1 MTLTGVDV
9 TLTGVDATL
18 IDDEVAFKAV
28 EVIFTIDGEGDGA
41 THAEVEEC
49 LDHAHTSPI
58 TLLHA
63 LLGPVYAT
71 LHKEPVKPTLH
82 MHVPVFVQI

>member
-1 MTLTGVDV
+1 MLTRGEPQSQISFPSRKPFPH
-9 TLTGVDATL
+9 TGD
-18 IDDEVAFKAV
+18 
-28 EVIFTIDGEGDGA
+28 GDGA

>member
-1 MTLTGVDV
+1 MLTRAEPQSQISFPSRKPFPH
-9 TLTGVDATL
+9 T
-18 IDDEVAFKAV
+18 
-28 EVIFTIDGEGDGA
+28 GDGA

>member
-1 MTLTGVDV
+1 M
-9 TLTGVDATL
+9 
-18 IDDEVAFKAV
+18 
-28 EVIFTIDGEGDGA
+28 IFTIDGEGDGA

-63 LLGPVYAT
+63 LLGPT